1 MKSSGIKRKKNDA
14 MIVCEELM
22 SSSESYR
29 FMFLLLGEIIR
40 NKASE

>member
-14 MIVCEELM
+14 MIVCGELM
-22 SSSESYR
+22 SSSESYCST
-29 FMFLLLGEIIR
+29 FLLLGEILR